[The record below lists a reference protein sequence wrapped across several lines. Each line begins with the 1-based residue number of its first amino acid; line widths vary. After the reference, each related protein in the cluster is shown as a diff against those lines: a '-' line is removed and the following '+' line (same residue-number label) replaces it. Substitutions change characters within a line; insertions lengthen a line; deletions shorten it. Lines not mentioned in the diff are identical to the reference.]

1 MIAESLLHQIE
12 VGRNGQQWGYSM
24 GLPKLEEIIDGVSRG
39 VYTLV
44 FSPTGSG
51 KSSLALYS
59 YVYRPLME
67 HLEDG
72 NFKITYFSLEMS
84 AEMIYAK
91 ILSMYIF
98 ETYGIEL
105 STKELL
111 SKKRNYQLSSE
122 YYKMVQDCLPWLQ
135 KVEKVL
141 TIYDKALSAGS
152 LYTILMDRLEEDG
165 TFEETSGRKI
175 YHPKNEK
182 LIHLVVIDHLSLVRR
197 SNGRTLKE
205 EMDLIS
211 SYLVTLRNMC
221 KISPL
226 VIMQANRN
234 STSMDRRKEGLN
246 NLRIDDTKD
255 TGAPAQDSEII
266 ISIFNPHREKLASY
280 RGYDIKQLGP
290 NFRSITVLK
299 NRYGEADVEVGCAFY
314 GAVSIFTELPK
325 PEDIFDY
332 EKYKSSEWLLEDVQE
347 DDIKKNEDNENKS
360 ERNFIL

>member
-1 MIAESLLHQIE
+1 
-12 VGRNGQQWGYSM
+12 
-24 GLPKLEEIIDGVSRG
+24 
-39 VYTLV
+39 
-44 FSPTGSG
+44 
-51 KSSLALYS
+51 
-59 YVYRPLME
+59 
-67 HLEDG
+67 
-72 NFKITYFSLEMS
+72 
-84 AEMIYAK
+84 MIYAK

-111 SKKRNYQLSSE
+111 SKKRNYQLSPE
-122 YYKMVQDCLPWLQ
+122 YYEMVQDCLPWLQ
-135 KVEKVL
+135 KVERIL

-175 YHPKNEK
+175 YHPNNEK

-290 NFRSITVLK
+290 NFRSVTVLK

-314 GAVSIFTELPK
+314 GAISVFAELPK
-325 PEDIFDY
+325 PEEIYDY
-332 EKYKSSEWLLEDVQE
+332 EKYKGSEWLLEENVQDE
-347 DDIKKNEDNENKS
+347 DLKKKDANNDQSKY
-360 ERNFIL
+360 NFIL